1 MAFYRFQCSTL
12 AYDHV
17 WDHLVH
23 SMGLY
28 LRHRTPPFLAR
39 AETDHG
45 RHAFLARFHWSDGL
59 YDLSHGRRHPERV
72 KLDKWRPFYR
82 IGDTDDAVLGME
94 GHRRNHDFYFT
105 PEIGRAQV

>member
-1 MAFYRFQCSTL
+1 
-12 AYDHV
+12 
-17 WDHLVH
+17 
-23 SMGLY
+23 MGRY

-82 IGDTDDAVLGME
+82 IGDTDDAVLGMD
-94 GHRRNHDFYFT
+94 GHRRNHDVYFK
-105 PEIGRAQV
+105 PEIGRAHVRTPVTNAHLVCRLLLETKHTQ